1 LPFLALTQQILER
14 LEKIQFKR
22 DSSSYVSKM
31 QKSAQVSSWC
41 DIFFPVP
48 SGDLALIDGRCLVK
62 QWETIASQL
71 VDTVLFEEL

>member
-1 LPFLALTQQILER
+1 MYPR
-14 LEKIQFKR
+14 C
-22 DSSSYVSKM
+22 
-31 QKSAQVSSWC
+31 KSQRKYRAGVTF
-41 DIFFPVP
+41 FFPVP

>member
-1 LPFLALTQQILER
+1 VTF
-14 LEKIQFKR
+14 
-22 DSSSYVSKM
+22 
-31 QKSAQVSSWC
+31 
-41 DIFFPVP
+41 FFPVP